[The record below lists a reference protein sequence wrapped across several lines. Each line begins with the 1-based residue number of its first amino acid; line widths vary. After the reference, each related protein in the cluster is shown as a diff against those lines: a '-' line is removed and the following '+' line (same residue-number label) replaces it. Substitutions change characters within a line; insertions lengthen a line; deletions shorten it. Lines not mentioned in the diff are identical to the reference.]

1 MADSSQ
7 VDFWEQRYREGVMPW
22 DGASL
27 PEPARR
33 FFAAGSP
40 CRVLMPG
47 CGSASDLPQLQA
59 LGHEVLAVDFSEAAL
74 EMARRQWP
82 ALAEQL
88 LLADFF
94 HLEMPVFDCV
104 FERAFLCALPINMRK
119 QYAVRVAGMV
129 KPGGALAGVFF
140 LADTETGPPFG
151 IACEQLADLLEPW
164 FELEE
169 SESLP
174 NGLPVF
180 RGREGWMVW
189 RRRKLDLDQ
198 GLTP

>member
-33 FFAAGSP
+33 FFAGGPPS
-40 CRVLMPG
+40 RLLMPG

-59 LGHEVLAVDFSEAAL
+59 LGHRVLAVDFSEAAL

-82 ALAEQL
+82 ALAGQL

-94 HLEMPVFDCV
+94 RLEMPAFDYV
-104 FERAFLCALPINMRK
+104 FERAFLCALPMDMRK
-119 QYAVRVAGMV
+119 QYAVKVAGMIR
-129 KPGGALAGVFF
+129 PGGALAGVFF
-140 LADTETGPPFG
+140 VADTEKGPPFG
-151 IACEQLADLLEPW
+151 IDAERLADLLGPW
-164 FELEE
+164 FELEH
-169 SESLP
+169 SEPLP
-174 NGLPVF
+174 DGLPVF
-180 RGREGWMVW
+180 RGQERWMVW
-189 RRRKLDLDQ
+189 RRRKFDLDQ
-198 GLTP
+198 GFAP